1 MPRDYYEVLS
11 VSKTASQEEI
21 KKAYRK
27 LALKYHPDRN
37 QGDKE
42 KENKFKEA
50 SEAYQILSDAEKKA
64 QYDRFG
70 HASVNGSGFG
80 GFQNVEDIFSTFS
93 DIFGDF
99 GSMGG
104 FGSPFS
110 SYSQGGSSLRGSDLR
125 YYLELD
131 LKDILTGSEKEISFH
146 GDVPCVPC
154 KGSGAKPGT
163 GRKNCTTCG
172 GKGQMF
178 TRNGFISF
186 ATACPRCKGQGS
198 LLEFPCGECR
208 GLGKSKKKRI
218 LTVNIPFGVEDGTQ
232 LRLKEEGEPG
242 VLGGTKGDLY
252 VEIRLKPHPKFEKRG
267 KNLKRK
273 LSLSYLQALLGAELQ
288 VQTLVGQE
296 KINIPSGIQNG
307 DQIRIAGKGLPNI
320 KDPRRGDLICEIYV
334 ELPKKLKKKEEE
346 LLREI
351 AQLKKESVSFKKKK
365 GLF

>member
-11 VSKTASQEEI
+11 VSKAASQEEI

-42 KENKFKEA
+42 KETKFKEA
-50 SEAYQILSDAEKKA
+50 SEAYQVLSDTEKKA

-70 HASVNGSGFG
+70 HASVNGPGFG

-99 GSMGG
+99 GSAGG

-110 SYSQGGSSLRGSDLR
+110 SHSQRSSSLKGSDLR
-125 YYLELD
+125 YYLELY

-146 GDVPCVPC
+146 GDVSCVPC

-163 GRKNCTTCG
+163 SRRNCATCG
-172 GKGQMF
+172 GKGQVV
-178 TRNGFISF
+178 TRNRFISF
-186 ATACPRCKGQGS
+186 ATACPQCRGQGS

-208 GLGKSKKKRI
+208 GLGRSKKKRT
-218 LTVNIPFGVEDGTQ
+218 LTVKIPAGVEDGTQ

-242 VLGGTKGDLY
+242 VSGGVKGDLY
-252 VEIRLKPHPKFEKRG
+252 VEIRLKPHSQFEKRE
-267 KNLKRK
+267 KDLKRR
-273 LSLSYLQALLGAELQ
+273 LSLSYLQALLGAEIQ
-288 VQTLVGQE
+288 VKTLTGQE
-296 KINIPSGIQNG
+296 KIKIPSGTQNG
-307 DQIRIAGKGLPNI
+307 DQIRISGKGLPRI
-320 KDPRRGDLICEIYV
+320 RDPRRGDLICEIYV
-334 ELPKKLKKKEEE
+334 EFPKRLRKKEEE

-351 AQLKKESVSFKKKK
+351 AQLKKESVSFKRKK